1 MESQIAL
8 ESDPGQQQSADLT
21 QQRQDFESQKARWQE
36 DRQRLEADLEV
47 RRQKLDRQLAELE
60 AEAIQLE
67 LRRAV
72 LSERETALAAARR
85 FGGDQPSIEAPHS
98 PVDQQTAEPPATA
111 SDANEL
117 TTSLESQAH
126 STAIDSS
133 PVDQQAEA
141 ESVTGSFGNDIS
153 VPDRDA
159 VDDEIGLARSP
170 SDALVTTGP
179 ETASPPEM
187 GNINPLSHLLPE
199 EPGDAEPTA
208 TITDHE
214 ESIDDYMVRLLNR
227 IRGGPE
233 SVESQS
239 GEKAERRP
247 ATAQKLQ
254 AASPSTETAE
264 SAKAAND
271 STSVGP
277 EGSMQLV
284 ARTAPPELT
293 VNLRAMR
300 ELANLTARGAIDKH
314 AQGRWS
320 KAAVIKATQGGS
332 SVLCGLWL
340 LPHSTPLGIFGQMA
354 GLVVLALGG
363 FWIYQGVSLFR
374 NIREVGRRTT
384 RFVEAESH
392 PMTHE
397 VLPTADTADVLEL
410 GAATS
415 DTQIRCSG
423 GSGCQ
428 DIVEVAQ
435 VIADSNKVENAE
447 QPA

>member
-8 ESDPGQQQSADLT
+8 ESNPGQQQAADLT

-36 DRQRLEADLEV
+36 DRQQLEADLEV
-47 RRQKLDRQLAELE
+47 RRQKLDSQLAELE
-60 AEAIQLE
+60 AQAIQLE
-67 LRRAV
+67 QRRAV
-72 LSERETALAAARR
+72 LSERETALAAAGR
-85 FGGDQPSIEAPHS
+85 FGSDEPSIEAPHS
-98 PVDQQTAEPPATA
+98 PVDQQ
-111 SDANEL
+111 
-117 TTSLESQAH
+117 
-126 STAIDSS
+126 
-133 PVDQQAEA
+133 AEA
-141 ESVTGSFGNDIS
+141 ESVTASFASALGIPDGN
-153 VPDRDA
+153 PA
-159 VDDEIGLARSP
+159 DDEIGVARSP
-170 SDALVTTGP
+170 SGGMASTGP
-179 ETASPPEM
+179 ESALPPEA
-187 GNINPLSHLLPE
+187 GNFNPLSHLLPE
-199 EPGDAEPTA
+199 ASADAEPTA
-208 TITDHE
+208 MVADHE

-227 IRGGPE
+227 IRGGPG

-247 ATAQKLQ
+247 VTAQKLH
-254 AASPSTETAE
+254 AAPPTTETAE

-271 STSVGP
+271 SPSVGP
-277 EGSMQLV
+277 GGSMQLV

-320 KAAVIKATQGGS
+320 RAAAIKAGLGGS
-332 SVLCGLWL
+332 SILCGLWL
-340 LPHSTPLGIFGQMA
+340 LLHSTALGNLAHLIG
-354 GLVVLALGG
+354 GVVLATGI
-363 FWIYQGVSLFR
+363 FWIYQGISLFLSV
-374 NIREVGRRTT
+374 REVGRRTT

-392 PMTHE
+392 PATHE
-397 VLPTADTADVLEL
+397 ALPTAEMAAAVEL